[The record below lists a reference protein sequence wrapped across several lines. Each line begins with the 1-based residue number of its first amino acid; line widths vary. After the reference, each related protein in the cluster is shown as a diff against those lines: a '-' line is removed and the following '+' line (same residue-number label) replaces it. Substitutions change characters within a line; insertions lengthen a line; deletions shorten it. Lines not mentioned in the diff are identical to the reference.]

1 MAIYRVMQALH
12 QAGFNNRLN
21 KHTMMKKQ
29 ITAAAILFFS
39 LITAQVGIG
48 KSNPVQTLDING
60 NMKLSNTLY
69 LENPGVHT
77 GTSVNSYLIVKDNSN
92 NVIKRYVPETSN
104 YSAIN
109 SVSYAFTAV
118 NYSGLSNYD
127 TGISASSYYLTIG
140 GYIIRGGGDNSNV
153 YVSGSSSNIPLYSAR
168 AFVQNGTWRLTFLPN
183 HGRLFTVPATQ
194 NPKNIEVRLNV
205 IVYRRDMLTIVN
217 PTISVDMNA
226 NTAGTGTATPPE
238 KM

>member
-1 MAIYRVMQALH
+1 
-12 QAGFNNRLN
+12 
-21 KHTMMKKQ
+21 MKKQ
-29 ITAAAILFFS
+29 VTAITVLFFG

-48 KSNPVQTLDING
+48 KANPIQTLDING
-60 NMKLSNTLY
+60 NMKLSSTLY
-69 LENPGVHT
+69 LENPGVYA
-77 GTSVNSYLIVKDNSN
+77 GSSVNSYLIVKDNSN

-109 SVSYAFTAV
+109 SVSYTFTAV

-153 YVSGSSSNIPLYSAR
+153 YISGSNSNIPLYAAR

-183 HGRLFTVPATQ
+183 HGRLFTVPAEQ

-205 IVYRRDMLTIVN
+205 IVYRKDMLTIVN
-217 PTISVDMNA
+217 PTINLDMNA
-226 NTAGTGTATPPE
+226 NTAGTGTAAAPE

>member
-1 MAIYRVMQALH
+1 M
-12 QAGFNNRLN
+12 
-21 KHTMMKKQ
+21 TKKQ
-29 ITAAAILFFS
+29 IITVVTVLFFG
-39 LITAQVGIG
+39 LINAQVGIG
-48 KSNPVQTLDING
+48 KANPVQTLDING

-77 GTSVNSYLIVKDNSN
+77 GSSVNSYLIVKDNSN
-92 NVIKRYVPETSN
+92 NVIKRYVPETSD

-109 SVSYAFTAV
+109 SVTYAFTAV

-153 YVSGSSSNIPLYSAR
+153 YISGSNSNIPLYSAR

-183 HGRLFTVPATQ
+183 HGRVFTVPADQT
-194 NPKNIEVRLNV
+194 PKNIEMRLNV

-217 PTISVDMNA
+217 PTINLNMNA
-226 NTAGTGTATPPE
+226 DTSGNGTATPPE

>member
-1 MAIYRVMQALH
+1 
-12 QAGFNNRLN
+12 
-21 KHTMMKKQ
+21 MKKQ
-29 ITAAAILFFS
+29 ITVITVLFFG

-48 KSNPVQTLDING
+48 KANPVQTLDING

-69 LENPGVHT
+69 LENPGVYT
-77 GTSVNSYLIVKDNSN
+77 GSSVNSYLIVKDNSN

-127 TGISASSYYLTIG
+127 TGISATAYYLTIG

-153 YVSGSSSNIPLYSAR
+153 FISGNNSDIPLYSAR

-183 HGRLFTVPATQ
+183 HGRLFTVPEAQT
-194 NPKNIEVRLNV
+194 PKNIEVRLNV
-205 IVYRRDMLTIVN
+205 IVYRKDMLTIVN
-217 PTISVDMNA
+217 PTISLDMNA
-226 NTAGTGTATPPE
+226 NAAGTGTAAVPE